1 MINSIACT
9 IPRPT
14 GGIVEDITE
23 EGDQRGYEDEPEAR
37 LWAYLGRLV
46 RETDARIAAGRPRHT
61 VGLTSG
67 RLVVGADQRCV
78 CGKPADQCRCK
89 DPYPAGRGY
98 QLRDLLARMVREADS
113 RIPAEHRVRRT
124 LQEMLPHYERQ
135 PLLVLHRPTMDMC
148 PLCERFNCS
157 GSDCPPPSVAP
168 APAGVAKVVVR

>member
-14 GGIVEDITE
+14 GGILDDFEEED
-23 EGDQRGYEDEPEAR
+23 DQRGYEDEPEAR
-37 LWAYLGRLV
+37 LWAYLDRLV
-46 RETDARIAAGRPRHT
+46 READARIAAGRPRHT

-67 RLVVGADQRCV
+67 RLVIGADQRCG

-98 QLRDLLARMVREADS
+98 QLGDLLARMVREADS
-113 RIPAEHRVRRT
+113 RIPAERRVRRT
-124 LQEMLPHYERQ
+124 LQEMLPYYERQ
-135 PLLVLHRPTMDMC
+135 PVLVLHRPTMDMC

-168 APAGVAKVVVR
+168 ALAGVAKVVVR